1 MSILRLLVA
10 TTNPG
15 KLGEIRRIL
24 AGAPV
29 ELVSLSVMRDL
40 AEPHETGATFDEN
53 ARLKARHYSTAS
65 GLMAVAEDSGL
76 EIDALGGDPGVR
88 SARYGGPD
96 ATYPEKFRLIFRR
109 LDARGV
115 AEAPARFV
123 CALAVAR
130 GGEIVFETRGVVEG
144 RITRSPRGTGGFGYD
159 PIFYY
164 PPRGRTLA
172 ELSPEE
178 KASVSH
184 RGQAF
189 RALGDWLRSLD
200 TGR

>member
-1 MSILRLLVA
+1 MSAPRLLVA

-29 ELVSLSVMRDL
+29 ELVPLGAVPDL

-53 ARLKARHYSTAS
+53 ARLKARHYATAS

-76 EIDALGGDPGVR
+76 EIDALGGEPGVR

-109 LDARGV
+109 LDARGL

-144 RITRSPRGTGGFGYD
+144 RITRSPHGTGGFGYD

-200 TGR
+200 F

>member
-115 AEAPARFV
+115 AKAPARFV